1 MLVQPKLTIITPV
14 FNGEVYLSETLE
26 SIVGSDFGIDFEYIV
41 VNDGSKDRTGEI
53 LSHYRESVKVINQE
67 NAGESSAVNKGI
79 LEASGEF
86 ILVINA
92 DDPLLSGDLVKHS
105 INLLSENSN
114 LVATYPDW
122 QKIDARGQVKSI
134 FRLPE
139 FTDNVFIGLNRCLPG
154 PGVVFRR
161 SAALKIGGRNLNW
174 KYVGDYDF
182 YLRLSRIGSFQRI
195 PKVLAQW
202 RESSISTS
210 VSQRGLDMA
219 KERIAVMESFVSTY
233 PIDEKLGRVALA
245 NSLVM
250 AARLSFFDS
259 QIPGKALLIR
269 SFTMRRGWPELATI
283 PVVFYIL
290 MLPIS
295 RVLVDILRKFLGG
308 IKWT

>member
-1 MLVQPKLTIITPV
+1 MLVKPKLTIITPV
-14 FNGEVYLSETLE
+14 FNGEVFLSETLE

-41 VNDGSKDRTGEI
+41 VNDGSKDRTGEK
-53 LSHYRESVKVINQE
+53 LSHYRENLKVINQE

-79 LEASGEF
+79 FEASGEF

-92 DDPLLSGDLVKHS
+92 DDPLLCSDLVKHS
-105 INLLSENSN
+105 INLLSENNN

-134 FRLPE
+134 LKLPE
-139 FTDNVFIGLNRCLPG
+139 FTDKVFIGLNRCLPG

-161 SAALKIGGRNLNW
+161 SAALEIGGRNPKW

-202 RESSISTS
+202 RESSISAS
-210 VSQRGLDMA
+210 VSQRGLEMA

-233 PIDEKLGRVALA
+233 PLDEKLGRVARA

-259 QIPGKALLIR
+259 RIPGRMLLMR
-269 SFTMRRGWPELATI
+269 AFAMRRGWPELATM

-290 MLPIS
+290 MLPTS
-295 RVLVDILRKFLGG
+295 RVLVDILRKFLGRS
-308 IKWT
+308 KRT